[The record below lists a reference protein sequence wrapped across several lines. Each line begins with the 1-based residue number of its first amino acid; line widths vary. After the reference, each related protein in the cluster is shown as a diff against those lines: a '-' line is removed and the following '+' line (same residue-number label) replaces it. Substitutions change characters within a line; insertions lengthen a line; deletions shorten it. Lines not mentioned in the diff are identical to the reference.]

1 MKSQDFR
8 YERPS
13 TMDEALAILSDPEIE
28 AQPLAGGQSL
38 MPMMNFR
45 LAAPDVL
52 VDLGAVGELVGIC
65 EDEGE
70 IVIGAMTRY
79 RDLMASDLLALHA
92 PLLAEALPHI
102 AHTAIRNRGTLG
114 GSIALSDPAAESPA
128 VLLALGGSVDLLSAK
143 GARNVAAD
151 GFFLGLYE
159 TAREPDELIT
169 AIRLPKAQDGHRYG
183 FYEITRRHGDYAMI
197 GVAVA
202 QAPDWRIAF
211 FSVAGTPLRATDA
224 EAALN
229 ADASDID
236 GAVAALA
243 SLEIDGDRHGD
254 PAMKRH
260 LAGVALRRAIG
271 GMKP

>member
-1 MKSQDFR
+1 MKAQDFR

-13 TMDEALAILSDPEIE
+13 TMDEALAILADTDQE

-52 VDLGAVGELVGIC
+52 VDLGGVPELSGIC
-65 EDEGE
+65 EDNGE

-79 RDLMASDLLALHA
+79 RDLMASEMVARDV
-92 PLLAEALPHI
+92 PLLAAALPHI
-102 AHTAIRNRGTLG
+102 AHPAIRNRGTLG
-114 GSIALSDPAAESPA
+114 GSLALSDPAAESPA
-128 VLLALGGSVDLLSAK
+128 VLLALGGSVDLRSAS
-143 GARNVAAD
+143 GQRSVAAD
-151 GFFLGLYE
+151 EFFFGLYE
-159 TAREPDELIT
+159 TARQPEELIT
-169 AIRLPKAQDGHRYG
+169 AVRLPKAAPGHRFG

-224 EAALN
+224 EAVLN

-271 GMKP
+271 GMS

>member
-1 MKSQDFR
+1 VKAQDFR

-13 TMDEALAILSDPEIE
+13 TMDEALAILAGADGE

-45 LAAPDVL
+45 LAAPEIL
-52 VDLGAVGELVGIC
+52 IDLGGVPELSGIC
-65 EDEGE
+65 EDGGE
-70 IVIGAMTRY
+70 VVIGAMTRY
-79 RDLMASDLLALHA
+79 RDLMASDLVTRGV
-92 PLLAEALPHI
+92 PLLAQALPHI
-102 AHTAIRNRGTLG
+102 AHPAIRNRGTLG
-114 GSIALSDPAAESPA
+114 GSLALSDPAAESPA
-128 VLLALGGSVDLLSAK
+128 VLLALGGTVDLRSSD

-151 GFFLGLYE
+151 DFFFGLYE
-159 TAREPDELIT
+159 TARQPEELIT
-169 AIRLPKAQDGHRYG
+169 AIRLPRAGEGDRFG